1 MEMKSLFL
9 RFLIVAT
16 LASVALMGCS
26 PKAASTE
33 KVLPATL
40 EDIDGSDFKR
50 VVLTEKAASR
60 IRVQTAQVGEAT
72 VDRKLRVGGEVVSPM
87 STGVGENSATIAKA
101 YIRVRLNMNG
111 SQEVDREKQAFIIP
125 LTGLEEA
132 KTYSAKNVVLEEM
145 TDDVEDEDDLNDLY
159 LEIDED
165 DYDLT
170 VGERVFVDLPL
181 SSGQVQRKV
190 VPYSAVIYGVDGETW
205 VYLNPE
211 PLVYVRQAIVIDYIE
226 GDQVYLL
233 EGPEIGSTVVTMGV
247 AELFGA
253 ETGVSK

>member
-1 MEMKSLFL
+1 MKTLFL
-9 RFLIVAT
+9 RFMIVAT

-26 PKAASTE
+26 PKAASSE

-40 EDIDGSDFKR
+40 EDIDGSEFKR

-60 IRVQTAQVGEAT
+60 ISVQTAQVGEAT
-72 VDRKLRVGGEVVSPM
+72 VDRKLRVGGEVISPM
-87 STGVGENSATIAKA
+87 ATGASGSSAIATA

-111 SQEVDREKQAFIIP
+111 SQEVDRGKQAFIIP
-125 LTGLEEA
+125 LTGVKEA
-132 KTYSAKNVVLEEM
+132 KSYSASSVEYEGL
-145 TDDVEDEDDLNDLY
+145 DDDGEDDDDLDDYY

-170 VGERVFVDLPL
+170 VGDRVFVDLPL
-181 SSGQVQRKV
+181 FSGLVQRKV
-190 VPYSAVIYGVDGETW
+190 IPYSAVIYGVEGETW

-233 EGPEIGSTVVTMGV
+233 EGPELGSTVVTMGV